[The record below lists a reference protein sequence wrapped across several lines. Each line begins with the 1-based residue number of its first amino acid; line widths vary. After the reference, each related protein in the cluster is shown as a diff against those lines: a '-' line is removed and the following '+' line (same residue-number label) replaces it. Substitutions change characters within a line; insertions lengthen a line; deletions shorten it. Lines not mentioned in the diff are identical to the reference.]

1 MEISINIFGSPLN
14 QNHRLIHLYQ
24 LTYFLANTMKI
35 MKYIYSVMFATMMI
49 LLTAST
55 LSYSFSQTPDSN
67 VASNIFNNKELIVPK
82 NVKNFVILIP
92 NEAHES
98 PDLPKDQRLIN
109 QPYVPQ
115 NLVVDPGTKIVWF
128 AGDVGHMRKVI
139 LEDENSNEIF
149 NSILKFNSASKVL
162 PFNQSGKFTYFETKA
177 NKDDP
182 NFVMKG
188 SVTVTGPEP
197 NSSINISKN
206 SLKSNF
212 DTLSVIMIPTKDI
225 NKHAK
230 ILNEN
235 SLNILGEYSF
245 KDLRQ
250 TAGGGANQTLLVLG
264 SNGPIDPT
272 ISTLKKIT
280 STLPYS

>member
-1 MEISINIFGSPLN
+1 MEISINIFGSALN
-14 QNHRLIHLYQ
+14 QNHRLIYLYQ
-24 LTYFLANTMKI
+24 LTYFLASAMKI
-35 MKYIYSVMFATMMI
+35 MKYICPVMFAAMMI

-55 LSYSFSQTPDSN
+55 FSYSFSVTPDSN
-67 VASNIFNNKELIVPK
+67 LASNIFNNKELVVPK

-115 NLVVDPGTKIVWF
+115 NLVVHPATKIVWF
-128 AGDVGHMRKVI
+128 TGDVGHMRKVI

-149 NSILKFNSASKVL
+149 NSKLKFNSASKAL

-188 SVTVTGPEP
+188 SVTVTVPESNP
-197 NSSINISKN
+197 SVDISKN

-225 NKHAK
+225 NNHAK

-235 SLNILGEYSF
+235 SLNILDQYSF

-264 SNGPIDPT
+264 SKGPIDAT

>member
-24 LTYFLANTMKI
+24 LTYFLASAMKI

-55 LSYSFSQTPDSN
+55 FNYSFSQTPDSN
-67 VASNIFNNKELIVPK
+67 LASNIFNNKELVVPK
-82 NVKNFVILIP
+82 NIKNFVILIP

-98 PDLPKDQRLIN
+98 PELPKDQRLIN

-115 NLVVDPGTKIVWF
+115 NLVVHPSTKIVWF

-139 LEDENSNEIF
+139 LEDENSNKIF
-149 NSILKFNSASKVL
+149 
-162 PFNQSGKFTYFETKA
+162 SGKFTYFETKA

-197 NSSINISKN
+197 NSSIDVSKN

-235 SLNILGEYSF
+235 SLNILDQYSF

-264 SNGPIDPT
+264 SNGPIDAT

>member
-24 LTYFLANTMKI
+24 LTYFLASAMKI
-35 MKYIYSVMFATMMI
+35 MKYIYSVMFGTIMI

-55 LSYSFSQTPDSN
+55 FSYSFSQTQDSN
-67 VASNIFNNKELIVPK
+67 LASNIFNNKELVVPK

-115 NLVVDPGTKIVWF
+115 NLVVHPGTKIVWF

-139 LEDENSNEIF
+139 LGDENSNEIF
-149 NSILKFNSASKVL
+149 NSILKFNSASKAL

-188 SVTVTGPEP
+188 SVTVTSPEP
-197 NSSINISKN
+197 NSSIDISKN

-212 DTLSVIMIPTKDI
+212 DSLSIIMIPTKDI
-225 NKHAK
+225 NKHPK

-235 SLNILGEYSF
+235 SLNILDQYSF

-264 SNGPIDPT
+264 SNGPIDAT

>member
-1 MEISINIFGSPLN
+1 MEISINIFRSPLN
-14 QNHRLIHLYQ
+14 QNHRLIYLYQ
-24 LTYFLANTMKI
+24 LTYFLAGAMKI

-55 LSYSFSQTPDSN
+55 FSYSFSQTPDSN
-67 VASNIFNNKELIVPK
+67 LASNIFNNKELVVPK

-98 PDLPKDQRLIN
+98 PELPKEQRLIN

-115 NLVVDPGTKIVWF
+115 SLVVHPGTKIVWF
-128 AGDVGHMRKVI
+128 SGDVGHMRKVM
-139 LEDENSNEIF
+139 LEDKNSNEIF
-149 NSILKFNSASKVL
+149 NSSLKFNSASKVL
-162 PFNQSGKFTYFETKA
+162 PFNQNGKFTYFETKA

-188 SVTVTGPEP
+188 SVTVTGPES
-197 NSSINISKN
+197 NSSIDISNN

-225 NKHAK
+225 NKHDK
-230 ILNEN
+230 VLNEN
-235 SLNILGEYSF
+235 SLNVLDQYSF

-264 SNGPIDPT
+264 SNGSIDET

>member
-1 MEISINIFGSPLN
+1 
-14 QNHRLIHLYQ
+14 
-24 LTYFLANTMKI
+24 
-35 MKYIYSVMFATMMI
+35 MFATMMI

-55 LSYSFSQTPDSN
+55 FNYSFSQTPDSN
-67 VASNIFNNKELIVPK
+67 LASNIINNKELVVPK

-98 PDLPKDQRLIN
+98 PELPKDQRLIN

-115 NLVVDPGTKIVWF
+115 NLVVHPSTKIVWF

-149 NSILKFNSASKVL
+149 NSILKFNSASKAL

-197 NSSINISKN
+197 NSSIDVSKN

-235 SLNILGEYSF
+235 SLNILDQYSF

-264 SNGPIDPT
+264 SNGPIDTT

>member
-1 MEISINIFGSPLN
+1 
-14 QNHRLIHLYQ
+14 
-24 LTYFLANTMKI
+24 MKI

-55 LSYSFSQTPDSN
+55 FSYSFSQTPDSN
-67 VASNIFNNKELIVPK
+67 LASNIFNNKELVVPK
-82 NVKNFVILIP
+82 NVKNFLILIP

-115 NLVVDPGTKIVWF
+115 NLVVHPGTEIVWF
-128 AGDVGHMRKVI
+128 SGDVGHMRKVI

-149 NSILKFNSASKVL
+149 NSILKFNSASKAL

-197 NSSINISKN
+197 NSSIDISKN

-212 DTLSVIMIPTKDI
+212 DTLSAIMIPTKDI

-230 ILNEN
+230 IFNEN
-235 SLNILGEYSF
+235 SLNILDQYSF

-264 SNGPIDPT
+264 SNGPIDAT
-272 ISTLKKIT
+272 LSTLKKIT

>member
-1 MEISINIFGSPLN
+1 
-14 QNHRLIHLYQ
+14 
-24 LTYFLANTMKI
+24 
-35 MKYIYSVMFATMMI
+35 MFATMMI

-55 LSYSFSQTPDSN
+55 FSYSFSQTPDSN
-67 VASNIFNNKELIVPK
+67 LASNIFNNKELVVPK
-82 NVKNFVILIP
+82 NVNKFIILIP

-115 NLVVDPGTKIVWF
+115 NLVVHPGTKIVWF
-128 AGDVGHMRKVI
+128 TGDVGHMRKVI
-139 LEDENSNEIF
+139 LENENSKEIF
-149 NSILKFNSASKVL
+149 NSILKFNSASKAL

-177 NKDDP
+177 NKEDP

-188 SVTVTGPEP
+188 SVTVTGPGPES
-197 NSSINISKN
+197 NSSIDISKN

-230 ILNEN
+230 ILNQN
-235 SLNILGEYSF
+235 SISILDQYSF

-264 SNGPIDPT
+264 SNGPTDAT

>member
-1 MEISINIFGSPLN
+1 
-14 QNHRLIHLYQ
+14 
-24 LTYFLANTMKI
+24 MKI
-35 MKYIYSVMFATMMI
+35 MKYIYSVIFATMMI
-49 LLTAST
+49 FLTAST
-55 LSYSFSQTPDSN
+55 FSYSFSQTPDSN
-67 VASNIFNNKELIVPK
+67 LASNIFNNKELVVPK
-82 NVKNFVILIP
+82 NVNNFVILIP

-98 PDLPKDQRLIN
+98 PDLPKEQRLIN

-115 NLVVDPGTKIVWF
+115 NLVVHPGTKIVWF
-128 AGDVGHMRKVI
+128 TGDVGHMRKVI
-139 LEDENSNEIF
+139 LENENSKEIF
-149 NSILKFNSASKVL
+149 NSILKFNSASKAL

-177 NKDDP
+177 NKEDP

-188 SVTVTGPEP
+188 SVTVTGPDS
-197 NSSINISKN
+197 NSSIDNSKN

-230 ILNEN
+230 ILNQN
-235 SLNILGEYSF
+235 SLNVLDQYSF

-264 SNGPIDPT
+264 SNGPIDET